1 MPFSVS
7 LQSYILG
14 IMSCTFYDCL
24 LLITLKVK
32 RCQLYMTGAGRDV
45 FIRDT
50 LMFLLQHMLLVT
62 SKCMEASE
70 TTALSAVMFTAL

>member
-1 MPFSVS
+1 
-7 LQSYILG
+7 
-14 IMSCTFYDCL
+14 
-24 LLITLKVK
+24 
-32 RCQLYMTGAGRDV
+32 MTGAGRDV